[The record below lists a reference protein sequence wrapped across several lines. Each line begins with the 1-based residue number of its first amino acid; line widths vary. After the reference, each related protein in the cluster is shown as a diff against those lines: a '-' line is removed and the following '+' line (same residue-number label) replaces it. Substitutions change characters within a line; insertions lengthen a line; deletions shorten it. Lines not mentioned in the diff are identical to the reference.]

1 MHKMQDTPAWR
12 LEKPDFEK
20 KVTQE
25 KDVGKNAEVL
35 GRIQMGFNDSCS
47 VFYHPCYLGIKIIC
61 MKSNEVF
68 SVKSDSRRRRKSRE
82 T

>member
-1 MHKMQDTPAWR
+1 MQDTPSWR

-25 KDVGKNAEVL
+25 KDVAKNIETL
-35 GRIQMGFNDSCS
+35 GRIQMGFNESCS
-47 VFYHPCYLGIKIIC
+47 AFYYPCYLGIKMVC

-68 SVKSDSRRRRKSRE
+68 SVKSDSRRCWKSRKAG
-82 T
+82 